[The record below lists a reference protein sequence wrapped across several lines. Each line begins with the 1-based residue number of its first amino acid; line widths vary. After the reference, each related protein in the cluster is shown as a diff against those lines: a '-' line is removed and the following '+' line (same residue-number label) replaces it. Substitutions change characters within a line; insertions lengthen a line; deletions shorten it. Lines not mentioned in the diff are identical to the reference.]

1 MFAWICFPLTQRTN
15 EGGLCH
21 LEPKFLLV
29 FILSRQT
36 ISWDLTNDS
45 KKTIRTSCRKTQQ
58 KPLKMVASLNV
69 WMRTL
74 AYKKD
79 NKKALPERAKPF
91 LHAKRRSMIDSDPW
105 RHSLQSGTSAFHG
118 SCRTSTA
125 KLRSRVCPRGE
136 SCMGCFFAMLRLYV
150 A

>member
-1 MFAWICFPLTQRTN
+1 
-15 EGGLCH
+15 
-21 LEPKFLLV
+21 
-29 FILSRQT
+29 
-36 ISWDLTNDS
+36 
-45 KKTIRTSCRKTQQ
+45 
-58 KPLKMVASLNV
+58 
-69 WMRTL
+69 MRTL

-125 KLRSRVCPRGE
+125 KLRSRVCRGGE
-136 SCMGCFFAMLRLYV
+136 SCMRSFDLLRLSVICVSYALRRLARFQTGERKSDPPSALSALLSYRSV
-150 A
+150 HEGVRRELWAPGKISLSEKYHRRNSRFYTVFFS

>member
-1 MFAWICFPLTQRTN
+1 MFAWICFQITQRTN
-15 EGGLCH
+15 EGGCH

-79 NKKALPERAKPF
+79 NKRPF
-91 LHAKRRSMIDSDPW
+91 PNGQ
-105 RHSLQSGTSAFHG
+105 SLF
-118 SCRTSTA
+118 
-125 KLRSRVCPRGE
+125 
-136 SCMGCFFAMLRLYV
+136 CMPKDA